1 MNNMSKNWKSILV
14 YILIPI
20 LLIVAVIYFVN
31 SQTSTQFPSSV
42 LIYQA
47 VILFIKPLLSRR
59 RKRTT
64 LFRMFHISLMISGKV
79 LINIMTSIAIS
90 RLFMTIGQ
98 ERQMLGF
105 TV

>member
-20 LLIVAVIYFVN
+20 LLIGAVIYFVN
-31 SQTSTQFPSSV
+31 SQTSTQ
-42 LIYQA
+42 L
-47 VILFIKPLLSRR
+47 
-59 RKRTT
+59 TT